1 MPYDIYGNSLQRGHC
16 EVHPDVPEDYPC
28 SVCMAQWRF
37 QQKEPEPPEPEPEP
51 TLMDYIGFDANR
63 FKAAAEKVVES
74 KEDETAFVEAM
85 KNLFRNIGLDSGFIR
100 HILSEIEKES
110 KNANSVDN
118 P

>member
-1 MPYDIYGNSLQRGHC
+1 MPYDIYGNSLQRGYC
-16 EVHPDVPEDYPC
+16 EVHPDVPEEYPC
-28 SVCMAQWRF
+28 SVCMERYS
-37 QQKEPEPPEPEPEP
+37 QQREPEPSEPEP

-63 FKAAAEKVVES
+63 FKLAAEKVVES
-74 KEDETAFVEAM
+74 KENETAFVEAM
-85 KNLFRNIGLDSGFIR
+85 KNLFRNIGLDSGFIY